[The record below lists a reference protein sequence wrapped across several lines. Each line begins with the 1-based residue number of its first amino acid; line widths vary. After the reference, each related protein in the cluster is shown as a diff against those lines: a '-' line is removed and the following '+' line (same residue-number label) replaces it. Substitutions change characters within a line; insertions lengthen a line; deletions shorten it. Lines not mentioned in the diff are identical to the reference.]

1 LLVRDRLEE
10 TMIHNRYERPA
21 HVLLLGENAHDKKFA
36 SILAEV
42 LESVMQ
48 KKPKVWQ
55 EDAEGVAAKGVAK
68 LAKRA
73 P

>member
-1 LLVRDRLEE
+1 
-10 TMIHNRYERPA
+10 M
-21 HVLLLGENAHDKKFA
+21 LLLGENAHDKKFA